1 MVPQRV
7 YAVNDLRKVFLLIKI
22 CEFKDEA
29 LLQAVSISMGQEG
42 ISTDLRETDVPYKV
56 EEVVDVI

>member
-1 MVPQRV
+1 M
-7 YAVNDLRKVFLLIKI
+7 YTVNDLRKVFLLIKV

-29 LLQAVSISMGQEG
+29 LLQVISISTGQKD

-56 EEVVDVI
+56 KKVVDIV

>member
-1 MVPQRV
+1 V
-7 YAVNDLRKVFLLIKI
+7 YAVNDLRKVFLLIKV

-29 LLQAVSISMGQEG
+29 LLQAISISTGQEE

-56 EEVVDVI
+56 KEVVDIV